1 MALVNKDAWKASTL
15 RTREV
20 EVEELG
26 GSVRIRELPASTSA
40 DLSGL
45 LDIVQVGREQRA
57 KVDVATL
64 ERRQFAYGVI
74 DAKGEAMFTEDE
86 VKEIRP
92 STAARSRSWSP
103 RSTTSQAST
112 RRRSAS
118 RRPDFRAA
126 EMARMGQDWMMS
138 LPPGVMDPMFL
149 TNWRWNC
156 T

>member
-15 RTREV
+15 RTQEV

-74 DAKGEAMFTEDE
+74 DDKGEAMFTEDE
-86 VKEIRP
+86 VKDLQAKHGRAFKVVVAAIDDLSGVDKEAILESEARFP
-92 STAARSRSWSP
+92 SSGASANGARR
-103 RSTTSQAST
+103 
-112 RRRSAS
+112 
-118 RRPDFRAA
+118 
-126 EMARMGQDWMMS
+126 G
-138 LPPGVMDPMFL
+138 
-149 TNWRWNC
+149 
-156 T
+156 